1 MINIDQKILNLLG
14 IARRAGELVTGEEMV
29 LKSIQHGQ
37 TKLVFLAQDAG
48 TTTQKKFRDK
58 CQSYQVTLCQ
68 RYTRTELSHWSIA
81 ECFSNNPNGL
91 YQKNEPIIES
101 KLTQGG

>member
-68 RYTRTELSHWSIA
+68 RYTRAELSQAIGQSRSVLAI
-81 ECFSNNPNGL
+81 
-91 YQKNEPIIES
+91 
-101 KLTQGG
+101 TQMGFTKKMNQLLNQN

>member
-14 IARRAGELVTGEEMV
+14 IVRRAGELVTGEEMV

-48 TTTQKKFRDK
+48 TATQKKFRNK

-68 RYTRTELSHWSIA
+68 RYTRTELSQAIGQSRSVLAI
-81 ECFSNNPNGL
+81 
-91 YQKNEPIIES
+91 
-101 KLTQGG
+101 TQMGFTKKMNQLLNQN